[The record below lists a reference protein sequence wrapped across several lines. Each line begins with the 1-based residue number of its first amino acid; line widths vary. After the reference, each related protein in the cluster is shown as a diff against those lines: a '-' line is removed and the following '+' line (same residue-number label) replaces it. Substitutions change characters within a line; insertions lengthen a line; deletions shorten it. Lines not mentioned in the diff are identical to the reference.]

1 MKLKANFFN
10 DWIEILKDT
19 LSNHWGYDISSIPDD
34 EIPLFYFNAENRR
47 PEKKVRELILAD
59 SFFCPQKLSKG
70 WEKLKKKI
78 KNGEDLT
85 PNLSKLIDELNNKD
99 SMLNDWGVYHFHLGK
114 KMEGSFI
121 KRTGPLL
128 FALLDGN
135 RFYAIGIFDH
145 GSWANQ
151 DIVEIIHRNW
161 PKVIESYRL
170 HDALDMSCSFTE
182 QERLASRSAG
192 INILTSV
199 NDGAIYAPMGG
210 GVAGSR
216 FNTQAVL
223 KKIRHKTLLEELE
236 KDLVDELDNMQELF
250 KKQGYEGDL
259 EVEAKLIIT
268 ETQYKA
274 EFQKYGITV
283 ILLSNLR

>member
-10 DWIEILKDT
+10 DWIDLLKDT

-47 PEKKVRELILAD
+47 PEKKIRELIVAD
-59 SFFCPQKLSKG
+59 SFVCPQELSEG
-70 WEKLKKKI
+70 WEKLKKKVED
-78 KNGEDLT
+78 GEDLT
-85 PNLSKLIDELNNKD
+85 PNLSKLINRLDNKD

-114 KMEGSFI
+114 KMKGSFTE
-121 KRTGPLL
+121 RTGPLL
-128 FALLDGN
+128 FALLNGN
-135 RFYAIGIFDH
+135 SFYAIGIFDH

-161 PKVIESYRL
+161 PTVIENYRL
-170 HDALDMSCSFTE
+170 RDALEMSHSFTE
-182 QERLASRSAG
+182 KERLILRSKG
-192 INILTSV
+192 VNMFTSV
-199 NDGAIYAPMGG
+199 NDGTIYAPMGG

-216 FNTQAVL
+216 FNTQAVMRN
-223 KKIRHKTLLEELE
+223 ITQKTRLEELE
-236 KDLVDELDNMQELF
+236 KYLDHELDSMQEMF
-250 KKQGYEGDL
+250 EERGYDGDL

-274 EFQKYGITV
+274 DFQKYGITV
-283 ILLSNLR
+283 ILLSNL